1 LINYLDRAYGCWQF
15 DGAIEVEKKNKS
27 KKVIGIVLFC
37 IGIVGIIVSIWL
49 IISDFQR
56 MDTTGSDTISKRF
69 AIGLPLLLFSS
80 VSALGGIITWFIALW
95 KDKNQ
100 NP

>member
-1 LINYLDRAYGCWQF
+1 
-15 DGAIEVEKKNKS
+15 
-27 KKVIGIVLFC
+27 
-37 IGIVGIIVSIWL
+37 
-49 IISDFQR
+49 
-56 MDTTGSDTISKRF
+56 MDTTGSDTISQRF